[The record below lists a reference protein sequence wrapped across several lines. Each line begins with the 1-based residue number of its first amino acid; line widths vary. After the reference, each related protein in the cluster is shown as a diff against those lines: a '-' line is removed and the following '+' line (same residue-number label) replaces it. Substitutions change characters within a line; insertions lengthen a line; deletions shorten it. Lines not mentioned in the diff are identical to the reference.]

1 MTDWTSGDGRVRLV
15 EGPQV
20 LGLCVR
26 AALRE
31 VITAAVVQSDGAVR
45 VEGDLVRALP
55 AVVVA
60 DKTGEAEGTCTESAT
75 RIVFVFRKAG

>member
-1 MTDWTSGDGRVRLV
+1 VNSLRINLRRGTFSG
-15 EGPQV
+15 
-20 LGLCVR
+20 